1 MLIRG
6 ASSMIRQSPISSH
19 LRMLSSS
26 HLPGL
31 FEGKRVLTVGEG
43 DLGFSAALAR
53 QGVCTSLTAS
63 TWDTKAKLFQAYE
76 NAERNVGIIT
86 NTPSSNVVY
95 EQDATQ
101 LKLDGSPYDVV
112 LWNFPHVPGKANNKW
127 NRVLLDNYFAAA
139 KSVLSEDGKC
149 IVTLCPDQSGWHAR
163 THRQWLHSWKLAH
176 AAAENGFVVSS
187 MQPFDVDDPAFR
199 DGMYYPMGHR
209 GSGGRFSAFQG
220 RADLFILQQAQ
231 PGISGLQAPLYAHE
245 IHVNAREIANI
256 EWLEEETRKSIA
268 GICSKDG
275 DLRDILRGSDPLW
288 SVHVVD
294 IYMCPRTGLVSH
306 ALEISY
312 CSTSCA
318 VGREAADKI
327 RKEVELQLPHHLNMA
342 RREHV
347 VDAGKEREH
356 AEEGEWYTLRRE
368 KIGGRVSQP
377 YFWQVAQVKAGMTN
391 TSHGQLSVALSEVE
405 KQGQAEPTLWLLS
418 DDNLGKSGSCG
429 GGDPDVELIRA
440 MARKLW
446 RRRLGVLIRD
456 VDLSSGVDLP
466 EEDEGGLI
474 SSIRRVEEVEAE
486 AEASDGEFLRETDD
500 EMEVKTS
507 SAEQDSTTGQYSLY
521 LLEHSHS
528 GRTYAG
534 VTVDLSRR
542 IQQHNGVLK
551 GGAKY
556 TAAFRGQSGLWEYAV
571 CLEGLSHSRAL
582 RLEAAI
588 KKESRRLPPAKEVGV
603 SRAKQRADLILSLV
617 EDSER
622 KRIRVMN
629 L

>member
-1 MLIRG
+1 MGLPSEDFSDLVREVKRPTHFQYEPNHFQRTQNIKEGTKGGTSKPKPAEFNVTKPCFGLDFEREEIGIDEVARG
-6 ASSMIRQSPISSH
+6 YKVGGPKEARLFRVALLAAKKDTDHLFPVKVSGVHSMI
-19 LRMLSSS
+19 
-26 HLPGL
+26 
-31 FEGKRVLTVGEG
+31 
-43 DLGFSAALAR
+43 
-53 QGVCTSLTAS
+53 
-63 TWDTKAKLFQAYE
+63 
-76 NAERNVGIIT
+76 
-86 NTPSSNVVY
+86 
-95 EQDATQ
+95 
-101 LKLDGSPYDVV
+101 
-112 LWNFPHVPGKANNKW
+112 
-127 NRVLLDNYFAAA
+127 
-139 KSVLSEDGKC
+139 
-149 IVTLCPDQSGWHAR
+149 
-163 THRQWLHSWKLAH
+163 
-176 AAAENGFVVSS
+176 
-187 MQPFDVDDPAFR
+187 
-199 DGMYYPMGHR
+199 
-209 GSGGRFSAFQG
+209 
-220 RADLFILQQAQ
+220 
-231 PGISGLQAPLYAHE
+231 
-245 IHVNAREIANI
+245 
-256 EWLEEETRKSIA
+256 
-268 GICSKDG
+268 KDG

-294 IYMCPRTGLVSH
+294 IYMCPRTGLISH